1 MSSVSD
7 TRGVDIDA
15 KCHGDPG
22 TQIGTH
28 VATFDIDKYWCYAD
42 AAVPMWSNG
51 VKFE

>member
-1 MSSVSD
+1 MAVIRATCGKEITQMSSVSD

-28 VATFDIDKYWCYAD
+28 VAT
-42 AAVPMWSNG
+42 VG
-51 VKFE
+51 